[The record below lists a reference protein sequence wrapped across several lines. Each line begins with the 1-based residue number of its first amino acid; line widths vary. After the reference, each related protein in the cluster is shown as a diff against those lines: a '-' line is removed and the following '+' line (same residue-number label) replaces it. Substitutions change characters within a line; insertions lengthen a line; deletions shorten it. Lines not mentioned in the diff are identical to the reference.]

1 MKPSDS
7 NLRTDGDRPSPQS
20 SRSLIP
26 GVRTHG
32 GPVGGGEWDV
42 VAECGNELGEGPS
55 WDTSSGTLLWVD
67 ILGRLVQRLDPVTG
81 HWTTWATDQTPGAV
95 VTRAEGGLA
104 LCLQDGVWFVDSD
117 GGSARRFVS
126 LESDDPGTRS
136 NDAKTDRRGRLWVGT
151 MGTDAAP
158 SRGSLYRLASDGS
171 ILRVLSD
178 VTISNGM
185 AWSPDD
191 SRMYYIDSITRRV
204 DVLEYDADTGD
215 ATNRR
220 ALVEFPGQGEL
231 PDGMTI
237 DTDGC
242 LWVAFF
248 GGWAVR
254 RYTPDGRLDREIRLP
269 VAQITSCAFGGPRLE
284 DLYVTSARV
293 GLSESELQLQPLAG
307 ALFVVRPGVGGF
319 AEVPFG
325 GLGDAPTLSR

>member
-20 SRSLIP
+20 SRSLTP
-26 GVRTHG
+26 GIRTHG

-42 VAECGNELGEGPS
+42 VAECGNELGEGPR
-55 WDTSSGTLLWVD
+55 WDPSSSTLLWVD

-95 VTRAEGGLA
+95 VTRAGGGLA
-104 LCLQDGVWFVDSD
+104 LCLEDGVWLVDSD
-117 GGSARRFVS
+117 AGVPRRFVS
-126 LESDDPGTRS
+126 LEPDDPETRS

-151 MGTDAAP
+151 MANDAAP
-158 SRGSLYRLASDGS
+158 SRGALYRVTADGS
-171 ILRVLSD
+171 VLRVLSQ

-191 SRMYYIDSITRRV
+191 TRMYYIDTTTFRV
-204 DVLEYDADTGD
+204 DVLDYDADAGE

-220 ALVEFPGQGEL
+220 TLVELPERGGL

-319 AEVPFG
+319 AEVPFAG
-325 GLGDAPTLSR
+325 